1 MEIGK
6 IYFISFSDYSQL
18 VVRYKDEDAS
28 TFIFYDYVHCF
39 NEMAIYSKDPKDCYS
54 TKRNIIEIRPAT
66 LPEKHILIRFEIEN
80 TKLSMVEKE
89 RTKIVDVIKFKD
101 VSVRLKK
108 ALYFYMKN
116 NEVDY
121 IDEVDADLI
130 LKKHRNFGVL
140 SYNQLK
146 ELQSELNK

>member
-6 IYFISFSDYSQL
+6 IYFIRFSDYSQL

-28 TFIFYDYVHCF
+28 TFIFYDYVHYF
-39 NEMAIYSKDPKDCYS
+39 NEMIKFEKDKKYCYS

-66 LPEKHILIRFEIEN
+66 LPEKHVLIRFEIEN
-80 TKLSMVEKE
+80 TKLSMAE
-89 RTKIVDVIKFKD
+89 RERIKITDVYKLNN
-101 VSVRLKK
+101 VSVRLKN
-108 ALYFYMKN
+108 ALNAYIYKYK
-116 NEVDY
+116 VDY
-121 IDEVDADLI
+121 IDEVDAELMI
-130 LKKHRNFGVL
+130 KTIRNCGRL